1 MSTDGA
7 RTVPKPS
14 LPRTLRQQP
23 TASEVRFWRLIY
35 AIRQA
40 GWHFRKQ
47 APVGRDVVD
56 FVCHRARL
64 IVEIDGDSHYTEAGI
79 ASDAVR
85 TAFLTGE
92 GYRLLRFTNLDV
104 MENGEAVYDA
114 VIAALGASGPTP
126 SRPPPSRG
134 R

>member
-1 MSTDGA
+1 M
-7 RTVPKPS
+7 PNPS

-23 TASEVRFWRLIY
+23 TPFEVRFWRVIHP
-35 AIRQA
+35 IRQA

-47 APVGRDVVD
+47 APIGRYVVD

-64 IVEIDGDSHYTEAGI
+64 IVEIDGDSHYSEPGI
-79 ASDAVR
+79 ARDAVR
-85 TAFLTGE
+85 TAFLVGE
-92 GYRLLRFTNLDV
+92 GYRVLRFTNLDV
-104 MENGEAVYDA
+104 MESDEAVYMA
-114 VIAALGASGPTP
+114 VSQALDASGPTP